1 MYQQESFGEAFKRGW
16 LMMPPG
22 IRWIITINIGVF
34 FVMAL
39 AGPTVSNFLVLY
51 FGFFSDPTTTF
62 TQPWR
67 LVTYQFLHG
76 GVFHVLF
83 NMLWLW
89 FLGRIVEDHLG
100 TKNFV
105 AIYFGAGIGGALV
118 NTVVTAIFGG
128 GAIPIIGAS
137 GAVFGIMVAFAVLF
151 PTYKLML
158 IFFPPIEARF
168 IVAGL
173 IAIDLIFISSADG
186 VARIVHLGGAFWG
199 WALLKMYYRGYNY
212 DSWISAIMN
221 RYKRPKTSP
230 PPKAAA
236 RAAKGTAK
244 SNLYSVSDAEILDEV
259 EQDELDRILEKI
271 SKSGYDGLSAE
282 EKRTLFELSKRD

>member
-1 MYQQESFGEAFKRGW
+1 MYQQETFGQAFKRGW

-22 IRWIITINIGVF
+22 IRWIITINIGVY
-34 FVMAL
+34 L
-39 AGPTVSNFLVLY
+39 AMIIGGNTFSSFMVQM
-51 FGFFSDPTTTF
+51 FGFYSDPLTTI

-67 LVTYQFLHG
+67 LVTYMFLHG
-76 GVFHVLF
+76 GIFHLLF

-89 FLGRIVEDHLG
+89 FLGKIVEDHLG
-100 TKNFV
+100 TKNFL
-105 AIYFGAGIGGALV
+105 AIYFGSGIGGAMV
-118 NTVVTAIFGG
+118 NTVVATIFGAA
-128 GAIPIIGAS
+128 AIPTIGAS

-173 IAIDLIFISSADG
+173 IAIDLLFISAQDG
-186 VARIVHLGGAFWG
+186 IARIVHLGGAFWG
-199 WALLKMYYRGYNY
+199 YALLKMYYRGYNY
-212 DSWISAIMN
+212 DAWISAVMN
-221 RYKRPKTSP
+221 RFKRKETPP
-230 PPKAAA
+230 PPKAAQ
-236 RAAKGTAK
+236 AKGK
-244 SNLYSVSDAEILDEV
+244 SKTNLYSVSDAEILDEV

-282 EKRTLFELSKRD
+282 EKRTLFELSKRN

>member
-1 MYQQESFGEAFKRGW
+1 MYQQETFGQAFKRGW
-16 LMMPPG
+16 MMMPPG
-22 IRWIITINIGVF
+22 IRWIITLNIGIF
-34 FVMAL
+34 FAMII
-39 AGPTVSNFLVLY
+39 GGSTFSNFLVNS
-51 FGFFSDPTTTF
+51 FGFFSDPLTTI

-67 LVTYQFLHG
+67 LVTYMFLHG

-100 TKNFV
+100 TRNFL
-105 AIYFGAGIGGALV
+105 AIYFGSGIGGAMV
-118 NTVVTAIFGG
+118 NTVFTTIFGG
-128 GAIPIIGAS
+128 AAIPTIGAS

-173 IAIDLIFISSADG
+173 IAIDLLFISAQDG
-186 VARIVHLGGAFWG
+186 IARVVHLGGAFWG
-199 WALLKMYYRGYNY
+199 YALLKLYYRGYNY
-212 DSWISAIMN
+212 DAWIGAITE
-221 RYKRPKTSP
+221 RFKRKESPP
-230 PPKAAA
+230 PPKAAQ
-236 RAAKGTAK
+236 AKGK
-244 SNLYSVSDAEILDEV
+244 SKTHLYSVSDAEILDEV

-282 EKRTLFELSKRD
+282 EKRTLFELSKRN